1 MTVLRRSE
9 LRIFFFVVIGLV
21 AVGVAAA
28 LAFARGK
35 PIGTGIVVIDTNL
48 GYQGGA
54 AAGSGMVLTSSGTVL
69 TNNHVISGATTIK
82 VVVPN
87 TSHSY
92 SARVVG
98 YDRSRDV
105 AVLRLQAASNLKT
118 ISVRSS
124 SAVVGQAVRAVGNAG
139 GTGNLTSA
147 RGTVTGLNRSIVAS
161 DEQGNSEQLTGLIET
176 NAGVEPGDSG
186 GPLLDSSGKVVGMD
200 TAASGNSAY
209 ASESSDAYAIP
220 IGSALT
226 IAKQIVAGKASA
238 TVHVGSTAFLGVEVQ
253 AANADP
259 YGYGGN
265 GYAGT
270 AGALI
275 AGVVP
280 GGPAASAGLEAGDV
294 ITAIDGHAVS
304 SATQVS
310 PLILAKKPGTR
321 ITVAYVDQDGNG
333 YTTTVKLGTGPA
345 Q

>member
-9 LRIFFFVVIGLV
+9 LRIFLLITIGLV

-28 LAFARGK
+28 LAFARAK
-35 PIGTGIVVIDTNL
+35 PIGTGVVVIDTNL
-48 GYQGGA
+48 GYEGGA

-69 TNNHVISGATTIK
+69 TNNHVIAGATTIK

-87 TSHSY
+87 TDHSY
-92 SARVVG
+92 PAHVVG
-98 YDRSRDV
+98 YDKTGDV
-105 AVLRLQAASNLKT
+105 AVLRLQGASNLKT

-124 SAVVGQAVRAVGNAG
+124 RAAVGQAVRAVGNAG

-147 RGTVTGLNRSIVAS
+147 RGTVTGLDRSIVAS

-186 GPLLDSSGKVVGMD
+186 GPLLDSSGKVLGMD
-200 TAASGNSAY
+200 TAASGNSTY

-220 IGSALT
+220 IGTALT
-226 IAKQIVAGKASA
+226 IAKQIVAGKAST
-238 TVHVGSTAFLGVEVQ
+238 TVHVGATAFLGVEVQ
-253 AANADP
+253 
-259 YGYGGN
+259 G

-280 GGPAASAGLEAGDV
+280 GGPAASGGLEAGDV

-310 PLILAKKPGTR
+310 PLILARKPGTK

-333 YTTTVKLGTGPA
+333 YTTTVKLGSGPA

>member
-1 MTVLRRSE
+1 MP
-9 LRIFFFVVIGLV
+9 
-21 AVGVAAA
+21 
-28 LAFARGK
+28 AF
-35 PIGTGIVVIDTNL
+35 
-48 GYQGGA
+48 
-54 AAGSGMVLTSSGTVL
+54 
-69 TNNHVISGATTIK
+69 
-82 VVVPN
+82 
-87 TSHSY
+87 
-92 SARVVG
+92 
-98 YDRSRDV
+98 
-105 AVLRLQAASNLKT
+105 
-118 ISVRSS
+118 
-124 SAVVGQAVRAVGNAG
+124 
-139 GTGNLTSA
+139 
-147 RGTVTGLNRSIVAS
+147 
-161 DEQGNSEQLTGLIET
+161 
-176 NAGVEPGDSG
+176 EPGDSG

-220 IGSALT
+220 IGTALT
-226 IAKQIVAGKASA
+226 IAKQIVTGKASA

-253 AANADP
+253 AANTDP